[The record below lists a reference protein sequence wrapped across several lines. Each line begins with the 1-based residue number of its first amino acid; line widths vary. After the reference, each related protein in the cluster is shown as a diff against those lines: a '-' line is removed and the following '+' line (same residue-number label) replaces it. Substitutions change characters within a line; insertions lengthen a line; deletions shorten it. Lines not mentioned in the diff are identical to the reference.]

1 MRLRLLT
8 ATVGIPIL
16 VGSIWL
22 GAPWLTIVVVAAGA
36 VGLWE
41 FYRLL
46 PPRVAPLPLALGVTW
61 VVVIS
66 LGAEA
71 SSGLREF
78 LTVSGGILAV
88 GAFIATLWFIAFYR
102 GERPIVG
109 YIYLLLGPLYAG
121 FMLSHALV
129 LRELPGG
136 EDLGR
141 NWLLFAL
148 LVTFAADTGA
158 FGVGRLMGITPMASS
173 ISPNKTW
180 EGAAGGLGAAVLAG
194 IAVGA
199 VLDLGV
205 PGWQRLVIGA
215 TVGVISQ
222 MGDLF
227 ESKLKRLSDAK
238 DAGSTIPGH
247 GGILDR
253 LDSIL
258 FPLPTVYYLMGTV
271 FGP

>member
-16 VGSIWL
+16 VGAIWL
-22 GAPWLTIVVVAAGA
+22 GAPWLTIVVVVAGA
-36 VGLWE
+36 VGIWE

-46 PPRVAPLPLALGVTW
+46 PPRVAPLPITLGIAW
-61 VVVIS
+61 VVVIL
-66 LGAEA
+66 LGAQA
-71 SSGLREF
+71 SSGLRDF
-78 LTVSGGILAV
+78 LTISGVILAA
-88 GAFIATLWFIAFYR
+88 GAFAATLWFIAFYR
-102 GERPIVG
+102 GERPLLG
-109 YIYLLLGPLYAG
+109 YVYLLLGPLYAG
-121 FMLSHALV
+121 FLLSHALV
-129 LRELPGG
+129 LWELPGG
-136 EDLGR
+136 DDLGR

-148 LVTFAADTGA
+148 LVTFATDTGA
-158 FGVGRLMGITPMASS
+158 FGVGRLMGTTPMAPSM
-173 ISPNKTW
+173 SPNKTW
-180 EGAAGGLGAAVLAG
+180 EGAAGGFAAAVIAG
-194 IAVGA
+194 IIVGI

-205 PGWQRLVIGA
+205 PGWQRVVIGA
-215 TVGVISQ
+215 TVGAISQ

-227 ESKLKRLSDAK
+227 ESKLKRLSHAK

-258 FPLPTVYYLMGTV
+258 FSLPAVYYLMGTV